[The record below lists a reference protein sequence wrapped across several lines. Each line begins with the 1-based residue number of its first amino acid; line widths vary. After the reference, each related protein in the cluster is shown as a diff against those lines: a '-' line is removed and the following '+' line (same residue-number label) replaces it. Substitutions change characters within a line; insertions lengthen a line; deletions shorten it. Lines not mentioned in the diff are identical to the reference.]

1 MKKFLGVLLL
11 IACLALGANAAVRIG
26 IVPGFSMGGTLV
38 AADSESTFDGG
49 FSLGFGVGY
58 DLMKYLSLELRGTW
72 ANHIIPGSLD
82 GLSQGKMTCLP
93 VELMIVGRFPV
104 GQKLFPYVFG
114 GAGYSFNSFTVDAA
128 LVDDWADFGFTLSES
143 IKQAVSFSFG
153 AGLDFA
159 ITPQILIGLEGKLV
173 ICKADGEW
181 SLEDDTTG
189 EIFSTTLT
197 GMSLNRFIVGI
208 GLKYQF

>member
-1 MKKFLGVLLL
+1 MKKFWGVFLLV
-11 IACLALGANAAVRIG
+11 ACLALGANAAVRIG
-26 IVPGFSMGGTLV
+26 IVPGFSLGGTLV

-72 ANHIIPGSLD
+72 ANHTIPGSLD

-114 GAGYSFNSFTVDAA
+114 GVGYSFNSFTVDAA

-143 IKQAVSFSFG
+143 IEQAPSFSFG

-159 ITPQILIGLEGKLV
+159 ITPQILVGLEGKLV

>member
-1 MKKFLGVLLL
+1 MKKFGGVFLLV
-11 IACLALGANAAVRIG
+11 ACLALGANAAVRIG
-26 IVPGFSMGGTLV
+26 IVPGFSLGGTLV

-49 FSLGFGVGY
+49 FSLGFGIGY

-72 ANHIIPGSLD
+72 ANHAIPGSLD

-114 GAGYSFNSFTVDAA
+114 SAGYSFNSFTVETS

-143 IKQAVSFSFG
+143 VKGAASFSFG
-153 AGLDFA
+153 AGLDYA
-159 ITPQILIGLEGKLV
+159 ITPKILIGFEGKMV
-173 ICKADGEW
+173 ICKVDGEW

-189 EIFSTTLT
+189 ETFSATLT